1 MEAYEEQLADLEGRA
16 DPISRARRVG
26 EFLGDLLDHQNELSR
41 IRREAL
47 QEAVSAG
54 MNQAE
59 IGKAIG
65 MSRARV
71 GQLLTS
77 GPRPER
83 ALLGSPGL
91 LHFAIGGKW
100 EQGRQNPS
108 AVISTE
114 ALSAYNVLAK
124 LATDYGLTTDYEVV
138 PPPGL
143 VSLNQANLVVLCS
156 PRLLPLVGQVL
167 DSDPKLGFGTGSQGW
182 FLRDLT
188 TDTVYR
194 SPSDTGQHCD
204 YAYVGRLPRPDGR
217 GTFLYAAGIHA
228 MGTLGAAHFLA
239 DNITEIYAQVRNRRW
254 STLVSVSYDGDT
266 RDLTEVKAL
275 TPIYQA
281 EK

>member
-26 EFLGDLLDHQNELSR
+26 EFLGGILDHQNELSR

-54 MNQAE
+54 MTQAE
-59 IGKAIG
+59 IGKLIG

-124 LATDYGLTTDYEVV
+124 LANDYDLTTDYEVV

-143 VSLNQANLVVLCS
+143 VSLNQTNLVVLCS

-167 DSDPKLGFGTGSQGW
+167 DSDPKLGFGTDDQGW

-217 GTFLYAAGIHA
+217 GTFLYVAGIHA
-228 MGTLGAAHFLA
+228 MGTLGAAHFLV
-239 DNITEIYAQVRNRRW
+239 DNITEVYAQVRTRRW
-254 STLVSVSYDGDT
+254 STLVSVSYDGET
-266 RDLTEVKAL
+266 RALTEVKAL